1 MQCALPEPLLAQLGE
16 RLTAS
21 MGVRF
26 AADKLYELDRAMG
39 AVARDLG
46 SADPEQCARRLLSA
60 PLRKVELEIL
70 ASYLTVGETYLFRDP
85 GSFAAVEERTLP
97 GLIRTRR
104 TEDRRLR
111 IWSAGCCTGEEP
123 YSLAIV
129 LDRLIPDL
137 EDWNVTILATDINP
151 RFLSRAKQGRYTEW
165 SFRGVPEQVR
175 ARYFVPVGTRQF
187 EIRPALKRRVTFAYL
202 NLAEDCYPA
211 LSNGT
216 NAMDLIFCRNVL
228 MYFSPEL
235 VQRVVDNM
243 HRCLVEGG
251 NLIVGPVETSP
262 VLFKAFSCLHENG
275 VTIYRRKGAADVLAE
290 TSWPSAALSA
300 VAPWSGDIDA
310 AGAVNAAIATEFD
323 DRHSHVV
330 APPPDSRS
338 GEPQPG
344 PLAEAQ
350 RLFGAGRYGEAVERI
365 LAALPEADRDLQL
378 IELLAR
384 ALANQGRLGEAAEWC
399 KKAIA
404 GNKLNAGC
412 HFLLAAIQQEL
423 GSYPEAV
430 ASLKHSLYLDPDLV
444 IAHFALGNLAR
455 ERGRS
460 GESDKHFANAL
471 KLLQRYDAGAILP
484 ESDGL
489 TAQRLAEII
498 ASVGSHD
505 PV

>member
-1 MQCALPEPLLAQLGE
+1 MQNVLPEPLLAQLGE

-26 AADKLYELDRAMG
+26 AADRLHELDRAMG

-46 SADPEQCARRLLSA
+46 SADPEQCAKRLLSA
-60 PLRKVELEIL
+60 PLRKADLEIL

-85 GSFAAVEERTLP
+85 HSFEVVEQQILP
-97 GLIRTRR
+97 DLIRARR
-104 TEDRRLR
+104 SEGRRLR

-123 YSLAIV
+123 YTLAIV

-151 RFLSRAKQGRYTEW
+151 QFLSRARKGRYTEW
-165 SFRGVPEQVR
+165 SFRGVPECVR
-175 ARYFVPVGTRQF
+175 ERYFDSVGARQF
-187 EIRPALKRRVTFAYL
+187 DIRPALKRIVTFAYL

-216 NAMDLIFCRNVL
+216 NAIDLIFCRNVL
-228 MYFSPEL
+228 MYFSPEIA
-235 VQRVVDNM
+235 QRVADGM
-243 HRCLVEGG
+243 LRCLVDGG
-251 NLIVGPVETSP
+251 SLVVSPVETSP
-262 VLFKAFSCLHENG
+262 VLFKDFSRFHSNG
-275 VTIYRRKGAADVLAE
+275 VTIYRRKAAADVPLEASWRSEPPTITVPWLAE
-290 TSWPSAALSA
+290 IEYDQRETTGSTATCDDRPFPAE
-300 VAPWSGDIDA
+300 APLPESQSGGPQA
-310 AGAVNAAIATEFD
+310 RGLEEAQCLFSEGRYAEATE
-323 DRHSHVV
+323 
-330 APPPDSRS
+330 A
-338 GEPQPG
+338 
-344 PLAEAQ
+344 
-350 RLFGAGRYGEAVERI
+350 I
-365 LAALPEADRDLQL
+365 LALRPKADGDAQA

-404 GNKLNAGC
+404 GNKLDGGC

-423 GSYPEAV
+423 GSFAEA
-430 ASLKHSLYLDPDLV
+430 AESLKRSLYLDPALV

-455 ERGRS
+455 EQGRF
-460 GESDKHFANAL
+460 GEAERHFGNAL
-471 KLLQRYDAGAILP
+471 ELLYSYDAGEVLP

-498 ASVGSHD
+498 DSVRR
-505 PV
+505 P